1 MNIIIPTKV
10 VEIWNEQ
17 LELNDWIELLKII
30 YTWCLAHRKLVN
42 SQEVLLR
49 GRVEPSPEVWP
60 GEGLGFPGHF
70 RKSRT
75 SPENPA
81 FSEGLHDL
89 GDVLHLK
96 NAADFSSKRWRGT

>member
-17 LELNDWIELLKII
+17 LELNGWNELLKII

-60 GEGLGFPGHF
+60 GEGVGV
-70 RKSRT
+70 SW
-75 SPENPA
+75 A
-81 FSEGLHDL
+81 FSQGLHDL